1 MMMLTN
7 GAKSGDTS
15 RSTRI
20 VWGSGVV
27 IKIKMWC

>member
-20 VWGSGVV
+20 VWGSGL
-27 IKIKMWC
+27 